1 MEYFFKG
8 AEYLSS
14 FTDYK
19 STPEDGVPIIVFI
32 GRSNSGKSTLISSLC
47 DHKNLART
55 SSTPG
60 KTRLLNYF
68 TVPVKNEAKDTI
80 YFVDTPGY
88 GYAKMSAGERKSLRN
103 MVDGFLLN
111 KKGVRLIV
119 LILDAR
125 RKMGEEEK
133 SVLMYCRESKVPI
146 VFVRSKWDTLNQ
158 KEKSKAVKD
167 WKTENIFNIC
177 QPVSSTQKSGLEKI
191 SSIILSLI

>member
-1 MEYFFKG
+1 MEFFFKG

-19 STPEDGVPIIVFI
+19 STPEDDVSIIVFI

-60 KTRLLNYF
+60 KTRLLNYY
-68 TVPVKNEAKDTI
+68 TVPVKTDAVEKI

-103 MVDGFLLN
+103 MVDNFLLH
-111 KKGVRLIV
+111 KQGIRLIV

-125 RKMGEEEK
+125 RKLGEEEK
-133 SVLMYCRESKVPI
+133 SVIMYCRESKVPL

-158 KEKSKAVKD
+158 KEKSQAMKL
-167 WKTENIFNIC
+167 WKTEDIFKVC